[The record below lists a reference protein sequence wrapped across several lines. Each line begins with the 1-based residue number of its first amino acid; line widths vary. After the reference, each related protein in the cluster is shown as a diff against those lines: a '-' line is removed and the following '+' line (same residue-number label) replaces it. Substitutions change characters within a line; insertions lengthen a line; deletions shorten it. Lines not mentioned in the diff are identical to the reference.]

1 MASTPTIDN
10 SQMEFLTDQK
20 MKDEYGV
27 IYQERKKLTDFR
39 EEDGVK
45 MCTLSHSRSI
55 GDQTWTAQQK
65 IVDGVVMDKTVTFTT
80 MNMLLG
86 IKYIIHSFMRKFVDG
101 VVKDETAT
109 FTANQDRIG
118 YEDMDDFNV
127 DWEEYWHPMNSDYLD
142 DFDTFTPLHMEFL
155 TDHKMKIEGVIYQ
168 ERNKLTDFREEDG
181 VEMCTWSHSRSIGDQ
196 TWTAQQKIVDG
207 VVMDKTVT
215 FTTMNMLLGIKY
227 IIHSFMRD
235 GIEYDMAD
243 FNEDWEE
250 NWHPMN
256 GDLYT
261 GTSLYHY
268 TGTGMIDLIE
278 ELFRLII
285 ANR

>member
-55 GDQTWTAQQK
+55 GDQTWTAQ
-65 IVDGVVMDKTVTFTT
+65 
-80 MNMLLG
+80 
-86 IKYIIHSFMRKFVDG
+86 RKFVDG

-181 VEMCTWSHSRSIGDQ
+181 VEMCTWSDSRSIGDQ

-215 FTTMNMLLGIKY
+215 FTT
-227 IIHSFMRD
+227 MRD